1 MLFEIATTIGYLF
14 FVVAIGAV
22 VAVSAIVLFM
32 FTGAALTWLA
42 ILVRLSREARKQRDE
57 VPSQRSGD
65 SKLSIRAS
73 TLGAIL
79 N

>member
-1 MLFEIATTIGYLF
+1 
-14 FVVAIGAV
+14 
-22 VAVSAIVLFM
+22 VSAIVLFM